1 MIASATSQS
10 LKLFSFLNIT
20 TFLYCYLVLMN
31 ERVLIVIDDG
41 FELSTLV
48 PALRLHEMDII
59 GEARSESMALNL
71 LNRLQPDVVL
81 LDMHVAGI
89 SAIKIAVNLRKAKP
103 EVGIVILESC
113 SDVRLLGD
121 RNMDI
126 PMGSKIILKKSATDL
141 LILCA
146 AISDSQLS
154 AKENHEVSWI
164 NGSVSI
170 YEKSL
175 QELLLHL
182 TDAQVQTLRLVA
194 DGLTNAQIG
203 RVRYTSEKAV
213 EQIIS
218 RVAQEFN
225 IQPDRNRNMRVQLV
239 NEYYKWLGAPHH

>member
-1 MIASATSQS
+1 
-10 LKLFSFLNIT
+10 
-20 TFLYCYLVLMN
+20 MN
-31 ERVLIVIDDG
+31 ARVLVVVDDG

-71 LNRLQPDVVL
+71 LQRLQPDVVL
-81 LDMHVAGI
+81 LDMHIAGV
-89 SAIKIAVNLRKAKP
+89 SAIKIAVNLRKSNP
-103 EVGIVILESC
+103 IVGLVILESC

-121 RNMDI
+121 RHVEI
-126 PMGSKIILKKSATDL
+126 PVGTKLILKKSATDI

-146 AISDSQLS
+146 AISEASDSAVAGQD
-154 AKENHEVSWI
+154 VSWI
-164 NGSVSI
+164 NGSVAMK
-170 YEKSL
+170 EKTV
-175 QELLLHL
+175 QGLLAHL

-194 DGLTNAQIG
+194 DGFTNAQIG

-218 RVAQEFN
+218 RVAQELN
-225 IQPDRNRNMRVQLV
+225 IHPDRNRNMRVQLV

>member
-1 MIASATSQS
+1 
-10 LKLFSFLNIT
+10 
-20 TFLYCYLVLMN
+20 MN
-31 ERVLIVIDDG
+31 ERVLVVIDDG

-59 GEARSESMALNL
+59 GEARSESVAMNL
-71 LNRLQPDVVL
+71 LHRLQPDVVL
-81 LDMHVAGI
+81 LDMHIAGV
-89 SAIKIAVNLRKAKP
+89 SAIKIAINLRKSQP

-113 SDVRLLGD
+113 SDIRLLGD
-121 RNMDI
+121 RNVEI
-126 PMGSKIILKKSATDL
+126 PIGTKVVLKRSATDL

-146 AISDSQLS
+146 AIADSKVS
-154 AKENHEVSWI
+154 AAEGQEVSWI

-194 DGLTNAQIG
+194 DGFTNAQIG

>member
-1 MIASATSQS
+1 
-10 LKLFSFLNIT
+10 
-20 TFLYCYLVLMN
+20 MN
-31 ERVLIVIDDG
+31 ERVLVVIDDG

-59 GEARSESMALNL
+59 GEARSESVAMNL
-71 LNRLQPDVVL
+71 LHRLQPDVVL
-81 LDMHVAGI
+81 LDMHIAGV
-89 SAIKIAVNLRKAKP
+89 SAIKIAINIRKSKP

-113 SDVRLLGD
+113 SDIRLLGD
-121 RNMDI
+121 RHIEI
-126 PMGSKIILKKSATDL
+126 PIGTKVILKRSATDL

-146 AISDSQLS
+146 AIADSRVS
-154 AKENHEVSWI
+154 AVESHEVSWI
-164 NGSVSI
+164 NGSVSLT
-170 YEKSL
+170 ENAL
-175 QELLLHL
+175 HGLLAHL

-194 DGLTNAQIG
+194 DGFTNAQIG

>member
-1 MIASATSQS
+1 
-10 LKLFSFLNIT
+10 
-20 TFLYCYLVLMN
+20 MN
-31 ERVLIVIDDG
+31 ARVLVVVDDG

-71 LNRLQPDVVL
+71 LQRLQPDVVL
-81 LDMHVAGI
+81 LDMHIAGV
-89 SAIKIAVNLRKAKP
+89 SAIKIAVNLRKSNP
-103 EVGIVILESC
+103 IVGLVILESC

-121 RNMDI
+121 RHVEI
-126 PMGSKIILKKSATDL
+126 PVGTKLILKKSATDI

-146 AISDSQLS
+146 AISEASDSAVAGQD
-154 AKENHEVSWI
+154 VSWI
-164 NGSVSI
+164 NGSVAMK
-170 YEKSL
+170 EKTA
-175 QELLLHL
+175 QGLLAHL

-194 DGLTNAQIG
+194 DGFTNAQIG

-218 RVAQEFN
+218 RVAQELN
-225 IQPDRNRNMRVQLV
+225 IHPDRNRNMRVQLV

>member
-1 MIASATSQS
+1 
-10 LKLFSFLNIT
+10 
-20 TFLYCYLVLMN
+20 MN
-31 ERVLIVIDDG
+31 ERVLVVIDDG

-48 PALRLHEMDII
+48 PALRLHDMDII
-59 GEARSESMALNL
+59 GEARSESVAMNL
-71 LNRLQPDVVL
+71 LHRLQPDVVL
-81 LDMHVAGI
+81 LDMHIAGV
-89 SAIKIAVNLRKAKP
+89 SAIKIAINLRKSQP

-113 SDVRLLGD
+113 SDIRLLGD
-121 RNMDI
+121 RNVEI
-126 PMGSKIILKKSATDL
+126 PIGTKVVLKRSATDL

-146 AISDSQLS
+146 AIADSKVS
-154 AKENHEVSWI
+154 AAEGQEVSWI

-194 DGLTNAQIG
+194 DGFTNAQIG

>member
-1 MIASATSQS
+1 
-10 LKLFSFLNIT
+10 
-20 TFLYCYLVLMN
+20 MN
-31 ERVLIVIDDG
+31 ERVLVVVDDG

-71 LNRLQPDVVL
+71 LQRLQPDVVL
-81 LDMHVAGI
+81 LDMHIAGV
-89 SAIKIAVNLRKAKP
+89 SAIKIAVNLRKSNP
-103 EVGIVILESC
+103 IVGLVILESC

-121 RNMDI
+121 RHVEI
-126 PMGSKIILKKSATDL
+126 PVGTKLILKKSATDI

-146 AISDSQLS
+146 AISEASDSAVAGQD
-154 AKENHEVSWI
+154 VSWI
-164 NGSVSI
+164 NGSVAMK
-170 YEKSL
+170 EKTV
-175 QELLLHL
+175 QGLLAHL

-194 DGLTNAQIG
+194 DGFTNAQIG

-218 RVAQEFN
+218 RVAQELN
-225 IQPDRNRNMRVQLV
+225 IHPDRNRNMRVQLV